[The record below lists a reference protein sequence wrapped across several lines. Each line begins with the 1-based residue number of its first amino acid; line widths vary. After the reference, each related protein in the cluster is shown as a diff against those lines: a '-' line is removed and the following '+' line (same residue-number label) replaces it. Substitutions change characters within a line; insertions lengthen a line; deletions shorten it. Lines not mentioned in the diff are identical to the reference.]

1 MARIKVFA
9 EKLFYLGQET
19 DPETYTVRYRI
30 RIRQGQNVL
39 EVKSD
44 RMRIHIQGK
53 KWKDALY

>member
-1 MARIKVFA
+1 MARIKVLA
-9 EKLFYLGQET
+9 EKLFYLGPET
-19 DPETYTVRYRI
+19 DPETYTVPDTDSK
-30 RIRQGQNVL
+30 NVQ